1 MYRGTKLS
9 LSASASALRNTGKVQ
24 SGRLSR
30 SFPLKRC
37 QSTASG
43 AAAAQETFQDSNF
56 DPTIAPSSYP
66 STSLPKFYKS
76 HINSSIN
83 SNKHS
88 SNMPIAT
95 VLKGVPSAASSKV
108 S

>member
-9 LSASASALRNTGKVQ
+9 LSASASALKNTGKVQ

-30 SFPLKRC
+30 SFPLKRF

-43 AAAAQETFQDSNF
+43 AAAAQETSNF
-56 DPTIAPSSYP
+56 DLNFDPSSYP
-66 STSLPKFYKS
+66 STSLPKSYKS

-88 SNMPIAT
+88 TKM
-95 VLKGVPSAASSKV
+95 VPNPNVSSVASSKV